1 MSKHD
6 LISRYIGTF
15 GGPFWAVIHPLA
27 TVIIYWFVF
36 SFGFKAV
43 GPAGTP
49 FVLYL
54 VSGLVPWLLFSNTLA
69 SSVTAVTGNV
79 HLVKKTVFPTEILPI
94 VHLVSETF
102 PHIAMLSILWALAW
116 FYGYEP
122 TFFFFQVGYYYG
134 ALVFFVLGLAWL
146 FSALQV
152 FHRDLGQ
159 VLVVILSLWFWL
171 TPIVWTRDM
180 IPPQFRWIVD
190 YNPTSYVV
198 EGYRG
203 SLLFGYPFWIDW
215 TSALRFWVLTVGVF
229 LLGAYVFRRLR
240 PEFADV
246 L

>member
-6 LISRYIGTF
+6 LMSRYIGTF
-15 GGPFWAVIHPLA
+15 GGPLWAILHPLA
-27 TVIIYWFVF
+27 TVVIYWFVF

-43 GPAGTP
+43 GEAETP
-49 FVLYL
+49 FVLYF
-54 VSGLVPWLLFSNTLA
+54 VTGLVPWLLFNNTLA
-69 SSVTAVTGNV
+69 SSVTAVTSNV
-79 HLVKKTVFPTEILPI
+79 HLVKKTVFPIEILPI

-102 PHIAMLSILWALAW
+102 PHIAMLSILCTLTW
-116 FYGYEP
+116 FYGYVVSP
-122 TFFFFQVGYYYG
+122 FVFQLGYYYG

-146 FSALQV
+146 VSSVQV

-159 VLVVILSLWFWL
+159 ALPLILSLWFWL

-180 IPPQFRWIVD
+180 IPAEFRWIAD
-190 YNPTSYVV
+190 YNPASYVV
-198 EGYRG
+198 QGYRG
-203 SLLFGYPFWIDW
+203 SLLFEDPFWLDW
-215 TSALRFWVLTVGVF
+215 TGALRFWGLSAGIF